1 MARGD
6 FKKILYFTFRF
17 PYPPEKG
24 GYNLRAFCLAKIL
37 LKKYKVDLLTLIEN
51 KKEEKYLFDLK
62 KIFNQVFYFYHPGFF
77 EYFGALKSFFS
88 TKPLQVGYYFCPKVA
103 SWLKRNYQNYH
114 LIFCS
119 TIRSAEYVL
128 NLPTRKVIDFVD
140 AISFN
145 YSLAKEYAKG
155 FWKLIYFIEN
165 QRLLNYEIAVL
176 KKLDLSFIASQK
188 DKEYLIQNSKFKI
201 QNAKLKTQNSKL
213 QDLDAKIVVLPN
225 GVKDEILKMEAKFQ
239 EKDIIS
245 FFGKMDYQPNE
256 DAVFY
261 FANEIFPHLKK
272 EFPQLKFY
280 ILGTNPSKKV
290 KKLARLK
297 DITITGYL
305 PNPYQ
310 ILQKSK
316 VIVAPIRFGAGI
328 QNKVLEA
335 MALGK
340 AVVLS
345 EVASRGIEGEDSFHF
360 LVAKNPKEFVEK
372 ISSLLKDKEK
382 RIFLG
387 KNAKNLILEKYT
399 WEKVGGKLISQIEK
413 VIESTS

>member
-62 KIFNQVFYFYHPGFF
+62 KIFNQVFYFYHPRFF

-103 SWLKRNYQNYH
+103 PWLKRNYQNYH

-119 TIRSAEYVL
+119 TIRSAKYVL

-176 KKLDLSFIASQK
+176 KKFDLAFIASQK
-188 DKEYLIQNSKFKI
+188 DKEYLIKNS
-201 QNAKLKTQNSKL
+201 KLKTQNSKL
-213 QDLDAKIVVLPN
+213 QDLNTKIIVLPN
-225 GVKDEILKMEAKFQ
+225 GVRDEILKMEARFQ

-245 FFGKMDYQPNE
+245 FFGKMNYQPNE

-261 FANEIFPHLKK
+261 FVNEIFPYLKK

-290 KKLARLK
+290 KKLAELK

-305 PNPYQ
+305 PDPYQ

-345 EVASRGIEGEDSFHF
+345 EVASRGIEGKDNFHF
-360 LVAKNPKEFVEK
+360 LIAKNSKEFVEK
-372 ISSLLKDKEK
+372 ISLLLKDKEK